1 VNATAARHLLALGAL
16 VVALA
21 SANVY
26 AQVSSTTAADVVRV
40 VDGDTVDVQFEDGN
54 TERLR
59 LIGMDT
65 PEVVDPRKPVQCFG
79 REASQHAH
87 ELLDGQ
93 SVSIETDPSQGYRDI
108 YGRYLAYIWLPD
120 GRNFGEVMIG
130 DGYAHEYTYRYPYVY
145 QDEFKAAQADAMA
158 NQLGLWS
165 PTTCAGDTTQPAGN
179 VAVAPQATVP
189 GPAAPV
195 VAVATAA
202 SSTGSGFDPTQ
213 YIGRGN
219 RYNCSNFKNQAE
231 AQAVLRAD
239 PSDPNKLDSDGDG
252 IACESNP
259 APTDM
264 VKVPRP

>member
-1 VNATAARHLLALGAL
+1 
-16 VVALA
+16 
-21 SANVY
+21 
-26 AQVSSTTAADVVRV
+26 
-40 VDGDTVDVQFEDGN
+40 
-54 TERLR
+54 
-59 LIGMDT
+59 
-65 PEVVDPRKPVQCFG
+65 VQCFG

-93 SVSIETDPSQGYRDI
+93 SVSIETAPSQGYRDI

-120 GRNFGEVMIG
+120 GRNCGEVMIG

-145 QDEFKAAQADAMA
+145 QHEFKAAQADAMA

-179 VAVAPQATVP
+179 VAVAPQAP
-189 GPAAPV
+189 EPEPAAPGG
-195 VAVATAA
+195 AVATATP
-202 SSTGSGFDPTQ
+202 STGSGFDPTR
-213 YIGRGN
+213 YIGQGN

-239 PSDPNKLDSDGDG
+239 PSDPNKLDSDADG